1 MLLQEKRKTKSYNYL
16 KYYLNCFLNLLFYN
30 FIYITEILHI
40 GHEVSFDKYWFVKS
54 ESSEKIYKFKYIYT
68 PTIKDVTQIA
78 SGAYA
83 FSGNWKWEIIQD

>member
-40 GHEVSFDKYWFVKS
+40 YMKYHSISTDLLNLRVLKRYIN
-54 ESSEKIYKFKYIYT
+54 SSTYIL
-68 PTIKDVTQIA
+68 Q
-78 SGAYA
+78 
-83 FSGNWKWEIIQD
+83 Q